1 LGAHHSNVSR
11 AQAWRSPRIGVEQR
25 GILAA
30 AQISGVKDIG
40 VYKSRDLDKGD
51 AVLIEVHLFR
61 NFALT
66 LAWKLLGVMAIDF
79 LLLRVWGPNL
89 VNRHDNLALA
99 GALACCFV
107 AIVAT
112 AWLAFQLWI
121 DIGRFITA
129 KRHLATAD
137 RLKRDL

>member
-1 LGAHHSNVSR
+1 MYR
-11 AQAWRSPRIGVEQR
+11 
-25 GILAA
+25 
-30 AQISGVKDIG
+30 
-40 VYKSRDLDKGD
+40 SRDADCGEP
-51 AVLIEVHLFR
+51 VLVEVNLLR

-66 LAWKLLGVMAIDF
+66 LAWKLLGVLALDF
-79 LLLRVWGPNL
+79 LLLRIWGPNL

-99 GALACCFV
+99 GALACFFI
-107 AIVAT
+107 AIIAT

-121 DIGRFITA
+121 DIRRFLDA

>member
-1 LGAHHSNVSR
+1 MYR
-11 AQAWRSPRIGVEQR
+11 
-25 GILAA
+25 
-30 AQISGVKDIG
+30 
-40 VYKSRDLDKGD
+40 SRDADHGEP
-51 AVLIEVHLFR
+51 VLVEVNLLR

-66 LAWKLLGVMAIDF
+66 LAWKLLVVLALDF
-79 LLLRVWGPNL
+79 VLLRIWGPDL

-99 GALACCFV
+99 GALACCLV

-121 DIGRFITA
+121 DVRRFLDA

-137 RLKRDL
+137 RLKHDL

>member
-1 LGAHHSNVSR
+1 MFGRKGFS
-11 AQAWRSPRIGVEQR
+11 
-25 GILAA
+25 
-30 AQISGVKDIG
+30 
-40 VYKSRDLDKGD
+40 VYKSQD
-51 AVLIEVHLFR
+51 ANTGEPVLVEVNLLR

-66 LAWKLLGVMAIDF
+66 LAWKLLGVLALDF
-79 LLLRVWGPNL
+79 VLLRIWGPDL

-99 GALACCFV
+99 GALACCLV
-107 AIVAT
+107 AMVAT

-121 DIGRFITA
+121 DVRRFLNA